1 MKVIWSDFASGAL
14 KEIYDYYKETASESV
29 ARKIK
34 ESIFKSTRQLIIY
47 PESGQVEETLSQL
60 QEGHRYLVVNNYKL
74 VYKKVKE
81 GILIADVFD
90 TRQDPI
96 KINNPIRKPRR

>member
-34 ESIFKSTRQLIIY
+34 ESIFKSTRQ
-47 PESGQVEETLSQL
+47 PKRKTDADLST
-60 QEGHRYLVVNNYKL
+60 HNCK
-74 VYKKVKE
+74 
-81 GILIADVFD
+81 F
-90 TRQDPI
+90 P
-96 KINNPIRKPRR
+96 